1 MSDYKTHTTLTL
13 NGQTRSGD
21 ELRTFCN
28 EQLIQQIEDW
38 EKNIYTFI
46 LEWLN
51 DKDYIIAHTSG
62 STGKPKEI
70 QLPKNTL
77 VESAKNTCA
86 FFNLTKES
94 KTLLC
99 IPSAFIGGKMMLVR
113 GFVSGMDVHTIKPSS
128 SPLEQIKTCYH
139 FVALTPQQAMKSS
152 REALEY
158 FAHVIIGGGEVKT
171 ALENKLRDIKC
182 NNYSTYGMTETASHV
197 ALKHI
202 GKKEY
207 FEALPNIMFTKDERN
222 CLTISAPTLL
232 ENPLITNDVVE
243 LLSPT
248 QFIWKGR
255 YDNVINS
262 GGIKIYPEEVEKK
275 LEPFIAQ
282 RFFIGKL
289 PDNILGE
296 KVVLVI
302 ESEQDLNIDFSRTTL
317 TPYQKPKQILYT
329 KQFSETE
336 SGKVKRDIHTLKTKD
351 TKEGKNL

>member
-1 MSDYKTHTTLTL
+1 MSDYKTYTTLTL
-13 NGQTRSGD
+13 NGITRSGD
-21 ELRTFCN
+21 ELRAFCYQ
-28 EQLIQQIEDW
+28 QLTLQLDDW
-38 EKNIYTFI
+38 QKNIYRFI

-94 KTLLC
+94 KALLC
-99 IPSAFIGGKMMLVR
+99 IPTAFIGGKMLLVR
-113 GFVSGMDVHTIKPSS
+113 GFVSGMDVQTVKPSS
-128 SPLEQIKTCYH
+128 SPLEQINTCYH
-139 FVALTPQQAMKSS
+139 FVALTPQQAMQSS
-152 REALEY
+152 NDALEY
-158 FAHVIIGGGEVKT
+158 FAHVIIGGGEVNT
-171 ALENKLRDIKC
+171 ALENKLSDVKC
-182 NNYSTYGMTETASHV
+182 NSYSTYGMTETASHV

-202 GKKEY
+202 GKQEY
-207 FEALPNIMFTKDERN
+207 FEALPNITFAQDKRN
-222 CLTISAPTLL
+222 CLTIHAPTLL

-243 LLSPT
+243 LLTPT

-255 YDNVINS
+255 FDTIINS

-275 LEPFIAQ
+275 LEPFITQ

-289 PDNILGE
+289 PDDILGE

-302 ESEQDLNIDFSRTTL
+302 ESRQELNIDFSKTSL
-317 TPYQKPKQILYT
+317 SAYEKPKQIIYT
-329 KQFSETE
+329 KQFTETKN
-336 SGKVKRDIHTLKTKD
+336 GKIKRDCFLYI
-351 TKEGKNL
+351 